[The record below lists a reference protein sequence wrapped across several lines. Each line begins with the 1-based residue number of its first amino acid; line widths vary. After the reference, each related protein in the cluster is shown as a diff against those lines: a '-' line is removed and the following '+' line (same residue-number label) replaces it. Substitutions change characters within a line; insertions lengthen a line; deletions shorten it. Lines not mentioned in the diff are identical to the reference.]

1 MTLTLNA
8 QTYSSEIKDEEIIEF
23 MNYFFDES
31 HVRGNDLIKEIKIV
45 NRINIMENALDK
57 YFSAE
62 NKLYLIKQTQKP
74 KSKKWKNKFEHVN
87 LIYEQWLN
95 SENQTNKIA
104 YTFSLPLFSIDK
116 RRVLIYSGFF
126 CGLLCGG
133 SAFEIYEKQN
143 DQWRLLEKVNEMAE

>member
-74 KSKKWKNKFEHVN
+74 KQS
-87 LIYEQWLN
+87 
-95 SENQTNKIA
+95 NQ
-104 YTFSLPLFSIDK
+104 
-116 RRVLIYSGFF
+116 
-126 CGLLCGG
+126 
-133 SAFEIYEKQN
+133 
-143 DQWRLLEKVNEMAE
+143 